1 MQFGTNVL
9 GMIQTG
15 CPVNIALP
23 IESVGHF
30 YLTKLLL
37 PVLTATAKKNPAGTV
52 RVVNLASVTHNYGV
66 SEGIKWST
74 VGPGDEA
81 LATGR
86 KLGATTLYNQSKL
99 VRSTNSRYP
108 PDAHFFLAGK
118 YHFFE

>member
-9 GMIQTG
+9 GMIQINF
-15 CPVNIALP
+15 PVIFASP
-23 IESVGHF
+23 IEFPGHF

-52 RVVNLASVTHNYGV
+52 RVVNLASITHHYGV

-74 VGPGDEA
+74 VGPGDDA

-99 VRSTNSRYP
+99 VRYTDSRRP
-108 PDAHFFLAGK
+108 PCAHFFLTGK
-118 YHFFE
+118 YPLFE